1 MAQLN
6 TRIVMRNDS
15 LANWELHS
23 DVVLLKGEIGVA
35 FDTDGSTRVKI
46 GDGIKSWAELDW
58 FGGDITTIT
67 NTTETIVQEI
77 IGAPADAE
85 TGTEATGIYKDIENL
100 ADILGAPA
108 NTETGAEASGI
119 YKDIA
124 DIEASIGVPA
134 DEEAGT
140 EATGIY
146 KSLADAIAE
155 TEATVETKVNEA
167 VISKFEEI
175 TDNGKVDTVMELI
188 QYVEEHG
195 DKTAEIVN
203 DLSELQGL
211 VGTVPV
217 DEQIKALLD
226 DQKLVNDEL
235 YESVKYEIT
244 HYPAGTIVSYMD
256 KEIRILC
263 PADTEFVQQN
273 SGAGA
278 DASAYYVGF
287 KAYAPA
293 NAVSFKE
300 DIDKVIND
308 PEMYSFEN
316 NEFAGTDKYGRKYSI
331 VWFPVAK
338 LQDDGTWNYRGS
350 NSSSSKYTGWYYT
363 VEWYDANGKVID
375 TDTIRINLS
384 NEDCHNNPE
393 PYYMGSLIKEIA
405 VNGVLCDVENNRV
418 DISVD
423 NLIKDG
429 DEITVNEDGSLSIK
443 EINVS
448 KLVTGDTSL
457 VICGGGASV

>member
-6 TRIVMRNDS
+6 MRIVLRNDLLS
-15 LANWELHS
+15 NCEANS
-23 DVVLLKGEIGVA
+23 DVVLLRGEVGVA
-35 FDTDGSTRVKI
+35 YNDDGSARIKL
-46 GDGIKSWAELDW
+46 GDGVTPWGELDW
-58 FGGDITTIT
+58 FGGDTTTIT
-67 NTTETIVQEI
+67 NVTETVIQEM
-77 IGAPADAE
+77 IGAPADEAA
-85 TGTEATGIYKDIENL
+85 GTEAT
-100 ADILGAPA
+100 
-108 NTETGAEASGI
+108 GI

-124 DIEASIGVPA
+124 DIEASIGAPA

-167 VISKFEEI
+167 VIGKFEEI

-188 QYVEEHG
+188 QYIEEHG

-226 DQKLVNDEL
+226 DQKVVNDEL
-235 YESVKYEIT
+235 YESVKYEVT
-244 HYPAGTIVSYMD
+244 HYPDGTIVSYMD

-263 PADTEFVQQN
+263 PADTEFVRQN

-278 DASAYYVGF
+278 DTSAYYIGF

-300 DIDKVIND
+300 DTDKVIND

-316 NEFAGTDKYGRKYSI
+316 NDFAGTDKYGRKYSI
-331 VWFPVAK
+331 IWLPVAK
-338 LQDDGTWNYRGS
+338 YNETDGTWKYYGE
-350 NSSSSKYTGWYYT
+350 NSTKAKYIGWYYS
-363 VEWYDANGKVID
+363 VEWYDANGKLID
-375 TDTIRINLS
+375 GDTIRINLS
-384 NEDCHNNPE
+384 NESCHNNPE
-393 PYYMGSLIKEIA
+393 PYYMGSIIKEIA
-405 VNGVLCDVENNRV
+405 VNGVLCDVANNRV
-418 DISVD
+418 DISMD

-429 DEITVNEDGSLSIK
+429 DEIIVNEDGSLSIK

-448 KLVTGDTSL
+448 KLVTGDTSF